1 MRPDC
6 MLLRTQFTTSYL
18 VSILRGT
25 NTIGDI
31 TLSSYI
37 HGTGIWWYLRLDV
50 WEGFGY
56 VEIEQKLLEAVHR
69 MESTSHKLW
78 WELP

>member
-18 VSILRGT
+18 VSTLRGT

-37 HGTGIWWYLRLDV
+37 HGTGI
-50 WEGFGY
+50 
-56 VEIEQKLLEAVHR
+56 
-69 MESTSHKLW
+69 
-78 WELP
+78 